1 MTMELS
7 QLFSDRYIYLLMWGS
22 VYGGL
27 FICGVL
33 LYLLF
38 ISTAIHQNP
47 TSVKENS
54 PPIRLSMKT
63 AIEGPTVSTRRYP
76 SNIQSP
82 MVVSTKEG
90 GRTPSYSPSAKIRPL
105 SRSALFFGKWI
116 LDRSGNVKISP
127 SSGRESPMRPQ
138 I

>member
-7 QLFSDRYIYLLMWGS
+7 QLFPDKYIYLLMWGWIC
-22 VYGGL
+22 GGL

-47 TSVKENS
+47 TYVKEIS
-54 PPIRLSMKT
+54 PPIRLSMRT
-63 AIEGPTVSTRRYP
+63 AIEGPTVSSRRHP

-82 MVVSTKEG
+82 RALSARRG
-90 GRTPSYSPSAKIRPL
+90 G
-105 SRSALFFGKWI
+105 
-116 LDRSGNVKISP
+116 
-127 SSGRESPMRPQ
+127 
-138 I
+138 

>member
-1 MTMELS
+1 MKVELS
-7 QLFSDRYIYLLMWGS
+7 QLFPDKFIYLLMWGWI
-22 VYGGL
+22 YGGL

-63 AIEGPTVSTRRYP
+63 AIEGPTFSSRRHP

-82 MVVSTKEG
+82 MAVSTKG
-90 GRTPSYSPSAKIRPL
+90 GMAP
-105 SRSALFFGKWI
+105 
-116 LDRSGNVKISP
+116 
-127 SSGRESPMRPQ
+127 GRR
-138 I
+138 